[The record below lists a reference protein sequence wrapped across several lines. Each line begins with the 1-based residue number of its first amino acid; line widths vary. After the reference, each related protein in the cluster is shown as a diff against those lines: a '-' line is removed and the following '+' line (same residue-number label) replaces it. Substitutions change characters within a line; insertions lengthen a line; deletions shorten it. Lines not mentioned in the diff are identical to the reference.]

1 MVYVIIAAVVAAV
14 AYGVWKIR
22 SKKSTSAV
30 KGGGSGAG
38 NAQQ

>member
-1 MVYVIIAAVVAAV
+1 MVYIIIAAVVAAV

-30 KGGGSGAG
+30 KGGGGGVS
-38 NAQQ
+38 NKQQ

>member
-1 MVYVIIAAVVAAV
+1 MIYIVIAAVVAAV
-14 AYGVWKIR
+14 AYGVWKVR

-30 KGGGSGAG
+30 RGGGSGAG